1 MKIGFLIEYF
11 YPMKGGA
18 ENNCFYLAKELAKK
32 HEIHVFTSDRGDKKI
47 FNKEEVVDGVKIHR
61 YKNWFRYKYY
71 LTFTPGFLD
80 VLNYNLDVLHVHSLG
95 FLWHDVIVLLKKSFS
110 KTKIIN
116 TPHGP
121 FMALR
126 NYSFLED
133 IFRNAVVFLELFF
146 NRLYDAVIQ
155 VNPNQWKW
163 MVKYGIDKN
172 KIKYTPNGISEDIFN
187 KVRNKKFIE
196 RYNLRNKFVISYLGR
211 IQKYKGLEQ
220 VIRILPTLNRKIVFL
235 AMGKDAG
242 DRERLVELSKKL
254 KVHDRVIFTGEVSDN
269 EKLSGL
275 DASEIFIMPS
285 EWEAFGIVIL
295 EAMARGNAII
305 STKNEGA
312 EFLVKKNNG
321 LLYDF
326 GNLKKLE
333 ENINILYKNRKL
345 IDGMKKNNIKK
356 AKEFLW
362 KDIAKELERIYSIE
376 IVKG

>member
-11 YPMKGGA
+11 YPVRGGA

-32 HEIHVFTSDRGDKKI
+32 HEVHVFTSDRKDGNI
-47 FNKEEVVDGVKIHR
+47 FKKEEVIDGIKIHR
-61 YKNWFRYKYY
+61 YKNWFRHKYY
-71 LTFTPGFLD
+71 LTFTPGFLNI
-80 VLNYNLDVLHVHSLG
+80 LNYDLDILHVHSLG
-95 FLWHDVIVLLKKSFS
+95 FLWHDKIVFLKKLFS
-110 KTKIIN
+110 RTKIIN

-121 FMALR
+121 FMTLN
-126 NYSFLED
+126 NYGFFED
-133 IFRNAVVFLELFF
+133 VFRKITVFFELFI
-146 NRLYDAVIQ
+146 NRLYDIVIQ

-163 MVKYGIDKN
+163 MIEYGISKDK
-172 KIKYTPNGISEDIFN
+172 IRYLPNGISESTFDKVNN
-187 KVRNKKFIE
+187 KSFIDK
-196 RYNLRNKFVISYLGR
+196 YKLKNKFVISYLGR
-211 IQKYKGLEQ
+211 IQKYKGLDQ
-220 VIRILPTLNRKIVFL
+220 VIKILPKLDKKIVFL

-242 DRERLVELSKKL
+242 DRKRLVELSKKL
-254 KVHDRVIFTGEVSDN
+254 KVNDRVIFTGEIVDN

-312 EFLVKKNNG
+312 EFLVKKDNG

-326 GNLKKLE
+326 GDLRKLE
-333 ENINILYKNRKL
+333 ENINILYKNKKL
-345 IDGMKKNNIKK
+345 RDKLKKNNFKK

-362 KDIAKELERIYSIE
+362 KDIAKDLGRIYQTE
-376 IVKG
+376 IVK